1 MAVKHARERRRI
13 SAQQL
18 SDITVDLG
26 YPVSRNTLTNYENG
40 RKQSLD
46 VVELIVLAMALEVPP
61 IMLLYGGHPDDPIEV
76 TPGHEIPTVGALAW
90 FSGDQRMAKGALAQ
104 QDSYEATLL
113 GLIRRRADM
122 EQLMWSANAARWV
135 SLRRTMRSYSGQRR
149 SRYKAF
155 RRALTSE
162 VRDRRVHSRAGD
174 LRMRTQLPPQ
184 IRKIEVTDRRPVKRG
199 ALSVDGRCRYQ
210 P

>member
-90 FSGDQRMAKGALAQ
+90 FSGDERMAKGALAQ

-122 EQLMWSANAARWV
+122 EQLMWSA
-135 SLRRTMRSYSGQRR
+135 
-149 SRYKAF
+149 
-155 RRALTSE
+155 
-162 VRDRRVHSRAGD
+162 
-174 LRMRTQLPPQ
+174 
-184 IRKIEVTDRRPVKRG
+184 KRG
-199 ALSVDGRCRYQ
+199 AMGFIEADDEELLGPALDRATKLSDELLHLRLGIDEFIAEQ
-210 P
+210 EI